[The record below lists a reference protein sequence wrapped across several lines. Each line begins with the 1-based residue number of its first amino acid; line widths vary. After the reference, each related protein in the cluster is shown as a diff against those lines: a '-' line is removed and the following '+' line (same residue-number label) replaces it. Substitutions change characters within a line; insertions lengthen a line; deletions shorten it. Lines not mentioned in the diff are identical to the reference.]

1 MMEFQKDRWHPI
13 YLDSSLP
20 FYYGDEF
27 LLKRNACKC
36 KSEDPD
42 GPSCIKTNR
51 CTVRVIVRGEMSYK
65 RWASECSSAV
75 SYFVLPRE
83 ISKLSRDCIVH
94 KYKWFKITK
103 HSCY

>member
-36 KSEDPD
+36 DSEDPD
-42 GPSCIKTNR
+42 GPSCIQANR
-51 CTVRVIVRGEMSYK
+51 CTIKVIVRGQMTYGRSERKCMSL
-65 RWASECSSAV
+65 V
-75 SYFVLPRE
+75 SYARLPHE
-83 ISKLSRDCIVH
+83 SIVMSRDCVVH
-94 KYKWFKITK
+94 KYKLFKITK